1 NPRSQARS
9 DLIVEAK
16 ARLLFHRRPDTPV
29 IVARNLGR
37 ADEAVEV
44 VDLASFDPQAVDM
57 LTIVLVGASTSRAF
71 RRGDGRTVA
80 FTPRGYA
87 RKHGLEAPPSAPP
100 APAVPPPQPPPPEP
114 AVPPVVPAAT
124 APEPEPRPEP
134 PAPAASPPPPEPAV
148 PRNPIRAGVAFLRQ
162 RAR

>member
-1 NPRSQARS
+1 ISAFQAASAAAGALIGHDFCCISLSDLLTPREEILKRLDHAAAADFVTAFYNPRSQARS
-9 DLIVEAK
+9 DLLVEAK

-87 RKHGLEAPPSAPP
+87 R
-100 APAVPPPQPPPPEP
+100 
-114 AVPPVVPAAT
+114 
-124 APEPEPRPEP
+124 
-134 PAPAASPPPPEPAV
+134 
-148 PRNPIRAGVAFLRQ
+148 
-162 RAR
+162 